1 MTVVVLAAG
10 RGRRLQASDAA
21 SLRDPAQRVAAAQ
34 GLKILMP
41 VGGSAR
47 PLLDHVLGR
56 LASAGCSG
64 ATLVV
69 PPDHDPILTHL
80 ARVPPPLPVSLAVQV
95 EPTGTA
101 GAVAAAAAAV
111 QDESFLVVNGDN
123 LYPEAAVRAMLG
135 VPGWGLAAFTRRSL
149 ERDSGFPPSRV
160 AAFATVSR
168 DAAGWLTGLV
178 EKPPLEALAPDALV
192 SMNLWRFDRR
202 VFDACRDV
210 PASARGERELPDAVL
225 RGVAQGIRVAVL
237 PVEGEVLDLTTAG
250 DVAVVSRALDR
261 QEVRS

>member
-1 MTVVVLAAG
+1 MTGVVLAAG
-10 RGRRLQASDAA
+10 RGRRLRTSDAA
-21 SLRDPAQRVAAAQ
+21 SLGDPAQRVAAAQ

-41 VGGSAR
+41 VGAHAR
-47 PLLDHVLGR
+47 PLLDYVLGR

-69 PPDHDPILTHL
+69 PPDHGAILAHL
-80 ARVPPPLPVSLAVQV
+80 ARVPSPLPVSLAVQA
-95 EPTGTA
+95 EATGTA

-111 QDESFLVVNGDN
+111 RDEAFLVVNGDN
-123 LYPEAAVRAMLG
+123 LYPEAAVRTMLG
-135 VPGWGLAAFTRRSL
+135 GPGWGLAAFTRRSL
-149 ERDSGFPPSRV
+149 ERDSGFSPSRV

-168 DAAGWLTGLV
+168 DSAGWLTGLV
-178 EKPPLEALAPDALV
+178 EKPPVEALAPDALV

-202 VFDACRDV
+202 IFDACRDV
-210 PASARGERELPDAVL
+210 PASPRGERELPAAVL
-225 RGVAQGIRVAVL
+225 RAVAQGTRVAVV
-237 PVEGEVLDLTTAG
+237 PVEGQVLDLTTAG